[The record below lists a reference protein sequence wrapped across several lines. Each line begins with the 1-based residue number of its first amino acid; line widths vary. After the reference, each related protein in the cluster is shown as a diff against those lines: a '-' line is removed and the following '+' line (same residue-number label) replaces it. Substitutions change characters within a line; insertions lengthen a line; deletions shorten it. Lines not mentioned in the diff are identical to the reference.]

1 MNGMGDFGAALFQAL
16 DPTTT
21 MNTTMNT
28 TQDKTIWVRV
38 KHQYGIDR
46 VFPADPTAIL
56 FSRLIGQ
63 KTFTHRDL
71 CLIEELGY
79 TIQTM
84 PEPMKYVRENKQ

>member
-1 MNGMGDFGAALFQAL
+1 MNTTDKMGEFGAALFRAAA
-16 DPTTT
+16 PAPAHEKVSETTGE
-21 MNTTMNT
+21 
-28 TQDKTIWVRV
+28 KIIWVRV

-79 TIQTM
+79 TINIM
-84 PEPMKYVRENKQ
+84 PEPMKYVR

>member
-1 MNGMGDFGAALFQAL
+1 MNKADMGELGAAIYQAMAPAKL
-16 DPTTT
+16 TKDRT
-21 MNTTMNT
+21 
-28 TQDKTIWVRV
+28 DKIVRVRV
-38 KHQYGIDR
+38 KNQYGMDR

-79 TIQTM
+79 LIEQVH
-84 PEPMKYVRENKQ
+84 EPMQYVRG

>member
-1 MNGMGDFGAALFQAL
+1 MNNMGEFGAALFRAL
-16 DPTTT
+16 DPTNPSPSS
-21 MNTTMNT
+21 NTTMHK
-28 TQDKTIWVRV
+28 QDKTLWVRV
-38 KHQYGIDR
+38 KNQYGMDR

-84 PEPMKYVRENKQ
+84 PEPLKYVRT